1 MEPQITINYKKNELN
16 KMKKN
21 DILEIIKTKT
31 NISIIGKNTKKN
43 LIEKILEYQK
53 NDNIKI
59 TSKKINN
66 KDKSST
72 NKVKKK
78 RGRRAKTELNI
89 ESIISQNNTFK
100 KKKEIEPNIIV
111 HLSGVSLNSIKE
123 FKNKEDP
130 LKYNPIINIPKETPS
145 IKETN
150 FAWVNNKTKTP
161 ITSFSFLTN
170 KNKKLNDNDDND
182 TNDTNET
189 INNDLPDQEND
200 LLKNLED
207 HSDFNFEHVRC
218 IHEKNWYGENTKDMN
233 MKEIIKEQ
241 TIEKIK
247 KDPYNRIENG
257 RQNILREMQYAN
269 RTNKWPERVSM
280 CCAWDFHEFNTKPI
294 AIPTKIVD
302 NVVHLE
308 DVCCSLECAAAYIF
322 CNEDGLFDDPFEIYS
337 LLHYVY
343 QQTSQINPAPSR
355 RTLKERGGYYSIEEF
370 RQLSAN
376 RNKTA
381 NIVMPPFLSCIP
393 IQEEVNTNIHINSA
407 GINNMYIPVNK
418 TRLDKASINIQEF
431 RKKTSQTNNLGSY
444 MNIVYK

>member
-1 MEPQITINYKKNELN
+1 MESQTTINYKKNELN

-31 NISIIGKNTKKN
+31 NINIIGKHTKNN
-43 LIEKILEYQK
+43 LIDKILEYQK
-53 NDNIKI
+53 NHNTDIK
-59 TSKKINN
+59 SKKINN
-66 KDKSST
+66 KDNSIK

-78 RGRRAKTELNI
+78 RGRRAKNELNI
-89 ESIISQNNTFK
+89 DSIIAQNNTFK

-111 HLSGVSLNSIKE
+111 HLSGVSLDSLKE
-123 FKNKEDP
+123 FTKKEDP
-130 LKYNPIINIPKETPS
+130 LKYNPVVNIPKETSS

-150 FAWVNNKTKTP
+150 FAWVNKKTKTP
-161 ITSFSFLTN
+161 ITSFSFLTK
-170 KNKKLNDNDDND
+170 KNNNTTNNDNNNNI
-182 TNDTNET
+182 TNDTDS
-189 INNDLPDQEND
+189 DLIDQENID
-200 LLKNLED
+200 DFSINQLETE
-207 HSDFNFEHVRC
+207 FEHVNC
-218 IHEKNWYGENTKDMN
+218 IHEHNWYGEKTKDTN
-233 MKEIIKEQ
+233 MKEITKEQ
-241 TIEKIK
+241 IMEKIK

-269 RTNKWPERVSM
+269 RTNKWPEHVSM

-308 DVCCSLECAAAYIF
+308 DICCSLECAAAYIF
-322 CNEDGLFDDPFEIYS
+322 CNEDGIFDDPFENYS

-376 RNKTA
+376 RNKTS